1 MVDVEFDQGLAV
13 LTIDRPHARNAI
25 ALDTMDQLEK
35 ALDAVEGASALAI
48 TGAGDRAFVSGGDLK
63 ELASIRT
70 EEEAASMA
78 WRMRSICDRLAE
90 FPAPV
95 IAALNGHALGGGA
108 EVAVAADIR
117 LAADDIKIGFNQV
130 ALEIMPA
137 WGGAERLAA
146 LVGKSRALLLAGTG
160 AVLDAADAESMG
172 LVDRVLPRSTFD
184 EDWRQVA
191 RALATRP
198 AGEIKRVVGGVPA
211 DEAVRAFARLWVSD
225 AHWRAADRVMN
236 RGAKV
241 GGAT

>member
-1 MVDVEFDQGLAV
+1 
-13 LTIDRPHARNAI
+13 
-25 ALDTMDQLEK
+25 
-35 ALDAVEGASALAI
+35 
-48 TGAGDRAFVSGGDLK
+48 
-63 ELASIRT
+63 
-70 EEEAASMA
+70 
-78 WRMRSICDRLAE
+78 
-90 FPAPV
+90 
-95 IAALNGHALGGGA
+95 
-108 EVAVAADIR
+108 
-117 LAADDIKIGFNQV
+117 
-130 ALEIMPA
+130 
-137 WGGAERLAA
+137 
-146 LVGKSRALLLAGTG
+146 
-160 AVLDAADAESMG
+160 